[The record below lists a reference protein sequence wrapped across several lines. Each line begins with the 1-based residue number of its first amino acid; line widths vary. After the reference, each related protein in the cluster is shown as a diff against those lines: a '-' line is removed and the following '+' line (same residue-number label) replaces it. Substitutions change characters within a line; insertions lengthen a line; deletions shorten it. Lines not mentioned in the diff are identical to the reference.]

1 MDEALLES
9 VRAANQELQQFIEL
23 ACPDGKRREV
33 EDTVR
38 RLSRVN
44 LRLKHV
50 SKCHAAAPRSFLE
63 SCSEGGEIQKY
74 RDNLV
79 ALKRIVEKLQAFLL
93 AERVRLNHRR
103 FNVQAAS
110 AWADATRACS

>member
-38 RLSRVN
+38 RLSRVH